1 MWPVTCLSPVRAHP
15 IRAKLRAPSAAVVAA
30 AAAILWSG
38 EASAHCFV
46 GARFFPATV
55 AIEDPCVAD
64 ELSLPTISLF
74 RNGDDPSAN
83 ELDISAEFSKR
94 LTYNLGVTIGAN
106 WTQLT
111 PPGGPS
117 VSGFQNLETLVKF
130 QFLTVPEHEFV
141 MSAGFGVEWGN
152 TGSTAVG
159 AEKFTA
165 ITPTLFVGKGFGDLP
180 DQFGWMR
187 ALAFT
192 AQVGLAV
199 PVSPTKVTVDPDA
212 GNVDTENQPQFLRY
226 GGTLQFSMP
235 YLTSNVVDLGLPDF
249 FNHLVPIVEAKFQS
263 PVPSNFSTA
272 MTTGTINPGVIWVG
286 SKFQVALE
294 AIVPINRASGTGVG
308 VALQF
313 HAYLDDLFPTTI
325 GKPIFG
331 R

>member
-1 MWPVTCLSPVRAHP
+1 MWPVTCLAPTRGHST
-15 IRAKLRAPSAAVVAA
+15 RAKLRALGAALVAA
-30 AAAILWSG
+30 AALLWSG

-55 AIEDPCVAD
+55 VVDDPCVAD

-83 ELDISAEFSKR
+83 QFDISAEYSKR
-94 LTYNLGVTIGAN
+94 LTYNLGVSIGAN

-130 QFLTVPEHEFV
+130 QFLTVPEHELV
-141 MSAGFGVEWGN
+141 MSMGFGLEWGN

-159 AEKFTA
+159 AEKFT
-165 ITPTLFVGKGFGDLP
+165 TVMPTLFVGKGFGDLP

-192 AQVGLAV
+192 AQVGFAV
-199 PVSPTKVTVDPDA
+199 PTSPSTVTVNPDT
-212 GNVDTENQPQFLRY
+212 GDTDIDKHPQFLRY

-235 YLTSNVVDLGLPDF
+235 YLNSNIVDLGLPDF
-249 FNHLVPIVEAKFQS
+249 FNHLIPIVEADFQS
-263 PVPSNFSTA
+263 PIPSNFSTA
-272 MTTGTINPGVIWVG
+272 ITTGTINPGVIWVG

-294 AIVPINRASGTGVG
+294 AIIPINRASGTGIG
-308 VALQF
+308 GALQF
-313 HAYLDDLFPTTI
+313 HVYLDDLFPTSI
-325 GKPIFG
+325 GRPIFG
-331 R
+331 K